1 MKKIKRAAAMILVIL
16 LIGLVFLTL
25 YFAITGSLYFM
36 ASMFA
41 MLALPLLFYA
51 YLFIYRMINKDE

>member
-36 ASMFA
+36 ASMFS

-51 YLFIYRMINKDE
+51 YLFIYRMMNKDE